1 MPLYVDDH
9 LIFESQTCLAVSVCP
24 LWGEIRVINILFTSF
39 WPFVMV
45 HGCLMYMYFVAY
57 NVGVAYKVTVK
68 TGAKKNGGTD
78 AKVLYIILS

>member
-1 MPLYVDDH
+1 
-9 LIFESQTCLAVSVCP
+9 
-24 LWGEIRVINILFTSF
+24 
-39 WPFVMV
+39 MV
-45 HGCLMYMYFVAY
+45 QGWLMYMYFVAY